1 MRNDSQGE
9 AVGHRPQLWLWL
21 SAIALFAL
29 GDAVTT
35 HYGLLWGAY
44 EANSAVVSVVERA
57 GVAGILAI
65 KAVVCGG
72 AYAAYRLLPSRH
84 AVGIPMGLSLLG
96 SAVVTWNLAI
106 LVVLA

>member
-1 MRNDSQGE
+1 M
-9 AVGHRPQLWLWL
+9 AV
-21 SAIALFAL
+21 FVV
-29 GDAVTT
+29 GDAATT

-44 EANSAVVSVVERA
+44 EANSTVARVVEQS

-65 KAVVCGG
+65 KAIVCVG
-72 AYAAYRLLPSRH
+72 AYAAFRAMPRRY